1 MLLTDKR
8 KIVKFAIV
16 LIFGSFLFS
25 QDKLPDTFLKSLD
38 KKKVSIRELHDNGPM
53 AINFWFLAC
62 EPCKKE
68 MKYLD
73 EFNQKYAESGF
84 KVVSVNTDN
93 SRTFNRV
100 KPFVDSKKYSFT
112 VLSDPHYKFFRQ
124 LGGQQCPYLVLFD
137 EEGKVV
143 AKHAGYNPGDEVKL
157 EKEIIEM
164 ISKSS
169 LKDSLAI
176 PGNIEEVNVKNE
188 IEVPDSV
195 IPSNTV
201 VPNTE

>member
-1 MLLTDKR
+1 MLLVDKR
-8 KIVKFAIV
+8 KIVKFSIV
-16 LIFGSFLFS
+16 LIFGSSFLFS

-38 KKKVSIRELHDNGPM
+38 KKKISIRELHDNGPM

-100 KPFVDSKKYSFT
+100 KPFVESK
-112 VLSDPHYKFFRQ
+112 
-124 LGGQQCPYLVLFD
+124 
-137 EEGKVV
+137 
-143 AKHAGYNPGDEVKL
+143 
-157 EKEIIEM
+157 
-164 ISKSS
+164 
-169 LKDSLAI
+169 
-176 PGNIEEVNVKNE
+176 NILLQY
-188 IEVPDSV
+188 
-195 IPSNTV
+195 
-201 VPNTE
+201 

>member
-1 MLLTDKR
+1 MLPLNK
-8 KIVKFAIV
+8 KIIIKFAI
-16 LIFGSFLFS
+16 IAFFSSILFT
-25 QDKLPDTFLKSLD
+25 QDKLPDAFLKSLD
-38 KKKVSIRELHDNGPM
+38 KKKVSIKELHDNGPM

-73 EFNQKYAESGF
+73 EFNQKYAEAGF

-100 KPFVDSKKYSFT
+100 KPFVDSKKYTFT

-124 LGGQQCPYLVLFD
+124 LGGQECPYLVLFD
-137 EEGKVV
+137 EEGNVV

-164 ISKSS
+164 ISKAS
-169 LKDSLAI
+169 LKDTLTTS
-176 PGNIEEVNVKNE
+176 EENVKDVNVEVKTPE
-188 IEVPDSV
+188 IIVPSDTEE
-195 IPSNTV
+195 SNT
-201 VPNTE
+201 E